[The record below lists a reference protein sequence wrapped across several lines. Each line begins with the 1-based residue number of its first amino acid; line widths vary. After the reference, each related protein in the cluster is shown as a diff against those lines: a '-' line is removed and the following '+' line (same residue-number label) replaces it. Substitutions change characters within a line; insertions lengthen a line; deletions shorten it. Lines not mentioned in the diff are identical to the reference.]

1 MLRSTLER
9 SVNYYV
15 NEEADDPDYKPFI
28 NYVDDVFLNEG
39 DIKVEDIKGKDNED
53 IFEFVWNKVE
63 IALKDQKEKL
73 EHNLMNLNE

>member
-39 DIKVEDIKGKDNED
+39 DVKVEDIKGKDNED

-63 IALKDQKEKL
+63 IALKDQKEK
-73 EHNLMNLNE
+73 NWNTI